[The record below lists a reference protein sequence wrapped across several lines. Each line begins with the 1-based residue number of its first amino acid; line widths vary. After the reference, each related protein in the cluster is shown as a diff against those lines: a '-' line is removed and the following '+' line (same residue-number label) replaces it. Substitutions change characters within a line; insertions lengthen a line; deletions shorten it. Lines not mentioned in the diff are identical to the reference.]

1 MSLGLDSTNL
11 PTTLEDGGPGPPHP
25 LPADNVS
32 GDIHLCVNEAS
43 LLQGDV
49 VIQVSFDGGTLLG
62 HDFGF
67 DSSNFLH

>member
-1 MSLGLDSTNL
+1 MSLWVDETNL
-11 PTTLEDGGPGPPHP
+11 PTALEDGGPGPPHP
-25 LPADNVS
+25 LPADDVS
-32 GDIHLCVNEAS
+32 GDIHLCVYEAP

-49 VIQVSFDGGTLLG
+49 VIQVGFDGGTFLG